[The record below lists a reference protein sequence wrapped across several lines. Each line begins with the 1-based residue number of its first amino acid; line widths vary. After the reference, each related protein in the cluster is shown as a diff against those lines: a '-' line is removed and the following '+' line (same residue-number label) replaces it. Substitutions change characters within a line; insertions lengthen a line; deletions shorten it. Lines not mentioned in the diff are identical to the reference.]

1 LWELNDTDF
10 DQGKHESGD
19 EGGALLMEF
28 EVGLQDLGEVGKL
41 LDRGILRGRC
51 LPRIFQVIF
60 WLW

>member
-1 LWELNDTDF
+1 
-10 DQGKHESGD
+10 
-19 EGGALLMEF
+19 LLMEF